1 MLRVVLSARF
11 QKKAQRWHYVCPSS
25 EQSREVVL
33 HLSLDQARA
42 LDAWARHG
50 TFQRAAQALHK
61 GHTAVLYA
69 LRTLED
75 QAGIKLVDRTGY
87 RSRLTPAGQ
96 RVLEQCRK
104 LLATERELESLCLE
118 MRSGWEPSLKIV
130 FDGVFPAAPIL

>member
-1 MLRVVLSARF
+1 MPSLLLSVSVE
-11 QKKAQRWHYVCPSS
+11 KKAQRWHDVCRTAEQSS
-25 EQSREVVL
+25 EVIL

-69 LRTLED
+69 LRTLEE
-75 QAGIKLVDRTGY
+75 QAGIALVDRTGY

-104 LLATERELESLCLE
+104 LLATERELESLCTEL
-118 MRSGWEPSLKIV
+118 RAGWEPSLKVV
-130 FDGVFPAAPIL
+130 FDDV